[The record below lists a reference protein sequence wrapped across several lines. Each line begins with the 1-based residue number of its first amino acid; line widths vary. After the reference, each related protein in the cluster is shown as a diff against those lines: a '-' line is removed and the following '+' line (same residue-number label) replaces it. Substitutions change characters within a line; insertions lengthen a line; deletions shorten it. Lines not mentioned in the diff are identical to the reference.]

1 MIMQINTFP
10 ITLDNAFMLSP
21 KVKHFVFTTEQSPPF
36 NYIPGQFIT
45 IHFEKNGKTL
55 KRSYSIA
62 NVPSQN
68 NRIEFA
74 AGYVEDGPGTELLF
88 NLKPGD
94 QINISGPFGRLIL
107 KDELP
112 KRYILVATSTGVTPY
127 RAMIEELKRR
137 LQNHPELKVVIL
149 QGVQRHE
156 EVLYPEE
163 FLNFARDYPQ
173 VTFRAHLS
181 RETTDNLQD
190 FEYPGYVQH
199 AFPELSLNPE
209 HDLVYLCGNPGMID
223 DSFNYLKEK
232 GFNMQ
237 QIIREKYISA
247 PGK

>member
-1 MIMQINTFP
+1 MQIKTFP
-10 ITLDNAFMLSP
+10 ITLEDSFMLSP
-21 KVKHFVFTTEQSPPF
+21 KVKHFVFSTEQSPPF

-45 IHFEKNGKTL
+45 IHFEKDGKML

-62 NVPSQN
+62 NVPTQN

-74 AGYVEDGPGTELLF
+74 AGYVEHGPGTELLF

-94 QINISGPFGRLIL
+94 KININGPFGRLIL

-137 LQNHPELKVVIL
+137 LQVNPKLQVVIL
-149 QGVQRHE
+149 QGVQKHE
-156 EVLYPEE
+156 EILYPQE
-163 FLNFARDYPQ
+163 FLAFANEYTQ
-173 VTFRAHLS
+173 VIFRAHLS
-181 RETTDNLQD
+181 RETVNLQPH
-190 FEYPGYVQH
+190 EYPGYVQH
-199 AFPELSLNPE
+199 AFPDLSLNPE
-209 HDLVYLCGNPGMID
+209 NDVVYLCGNPGMID

-232 GFNMQ
+232 GFSMQ

-247 PGK
+247 PSK